1 MNKLIDRRMK
11 QARAKAEAE
20 AKAKKGLG
28 MRVQGKGTIVGSRR
42 IAVVTIIK
50 MSQDF
55 RQHASGCRKKT
66 KISNIFKEDYVPN

>member
-1 MNKLIDRRMK
+1 
-11 QARAKAEAE
+11 
-20 AKAKKGLG
+20 

-55 RQHASGCRKKT
+55 RQQASGCWKKT
-66 KISNIFKEDYVPN
+66 KISNIFMEDYVPN